1 MLLCLVFGQLIMHSH
16 VLYQGVSGFLNK
28 GNIVPYKEIV
38 VCAQE
43 FSSSACTMMC
53 PVDVTVADLGEVVVC
68 IETQSIMYKM
78 ALSV

>member
-1 MLLCLVFGQLIMHSH
+1 MLVFGQLIMRSQI
-16 VLYQGVSGFLNK
+16 LYQGVPAFLNK

-38 VCAQE
+38 GRSQE